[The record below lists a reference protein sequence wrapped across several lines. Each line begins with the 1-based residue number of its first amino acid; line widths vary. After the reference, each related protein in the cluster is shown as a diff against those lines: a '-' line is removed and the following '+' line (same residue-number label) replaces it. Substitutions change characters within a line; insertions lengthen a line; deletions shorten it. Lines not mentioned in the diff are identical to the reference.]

1 MKKSRYG
8 AAFIILAA
16 LLFYFGFEYMH
27 RKCEYTGFGDTEN
40 AVGQRCR

>member
-16 LLFYFGFEYMH
+16 FIFGFEYMH
-27 RKCEYTGFGDTEN
+27 RKCKYTGFGDTEN
-40 AVGQRCR
+40 AVGKWSG